1 MINRGDFWPQ
11 FKPFFS
17 LLSILVKTNSQKD
30 ALLAIHSYT
39 STCISLIKYK
49 AVINTFSSQEPA
61 IIYIQ
66 LAWSWTEYTRPD
78 TDHWATQALYGSVGG
93 SRSVFATHPLE
104 LRVGQLGQ
112 FLDGAVRAL
121 TAVGTATCK
130 NSKNVQTG
138 KNYRE
143 NELIESFIKTSTK
156 DIGHLPMLFY
166 GYFYPNYHYFISLI
180 YNIVKNTDMIRF
192 HEKSSSYTYFP
203 QLVYNNFT

>member
-1 MINRGDFWPQ
+1 M
-11 FKPFFS
+11 
-17 LLSILVKTNSQKD
+17 SILVKTNSQKD

-104 LRVGQLGQ
+104 LWVGQLGQ

-143 NELIESFIKTSTK
+143 NKLMESNLLRPLQKTLGIYLCYFMVISILIIIILFLSFIT
-156 DIGHLPMLFY
+156 L
-166 GYFYPNYHYFISLI
+166 
-180 YNIVKNTDMIRF
+180 
-192 HEKSSSYTYFP
+192 
-203 QLVYNNFT
+203 